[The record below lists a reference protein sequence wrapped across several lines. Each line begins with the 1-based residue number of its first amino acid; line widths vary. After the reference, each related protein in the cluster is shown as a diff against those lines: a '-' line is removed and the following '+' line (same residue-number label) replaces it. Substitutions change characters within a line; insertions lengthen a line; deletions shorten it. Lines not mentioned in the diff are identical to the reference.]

1 MKHNKN
7 TYINALMWYC
17 GISKSKANQEYNK
30 LKNDIT
36 KLNLIV
42 DCFLDNAK
50 KSFYCD

>member
-7 TYINALMWYC
+7 TYINALIWYC
-17 GISKSKANQEYNK
+17 GISQNKANQEYYK